1 MKKHLRLT
9 AVLVCLSLLFLLTG
23 CQDSKAFSPSAS
35 STWGELCKQFQP
47 EWYKALPDEVSAQL
61 DSLLLSENHSS
72 ALSEPDPSAIAAVYQ
87 EVEQSKDDGYT
98 VLGMDNGELT
108 SGDNTELMG
117 MSLMLNEQDNAVDY
131 MLSAYSSLETAP
143 TEVCLVIA
151 LSDPE
156 SGTYQAAAA
165 STVSVTNDVDGVAE
179 SFQKLKHDHPYKVQA
194 IAIVAP
200 PEGYQSSGPLYV
212 EQEVTTI
219 EPTTK

>member
-61 DSLLLSENHSS
+61 DFLLLSENHSS
-72 ALSEPDPSAIAAVYQ
+72 ALSEPDSSAIAAVYQ
-87 EVEQSKDDGYT
+87 EVEQSKDAGYT

-108 SGDNTELMG
+108 SGDSTELMG

-179 SFQKLKHDHPYKVQA
+179 SFQKLKHDHLYKVQA

-200 PEGYQSSGPLYV
+200 SEGYQSSGPLYV

>member
-1 MKKHLRLT
+1 MKQHLRLT

-72 ALSEPDPSAIAAVYQ
+72 ALSEPGSSAIAAVYQ
-87 EVEQSKDDGYT
+87 EVEQSKDTGYT

-108 SGDNTELMG
+108 SGDSTELMG

-165 STVSVTNDVDGVAE
+165 STVFVTNDVDGVAE

-212 EQEVTTI
+212 EQELTTI

>member
-9 AVLVCLSLLFLLTG
+9 AALVCLSLLFLLTG

-61 DSLLLSENHSS
+61 DSLLLKRTIRPRS
-72 ALSEPDPSAIAAVYQ
+72 ASRTPARLRRSIRRLSRVRM
-87 EVEQSKDDGYT
+87 T
-98 VLGMDNGELT
+98 VTPFWAWTTGNLPRGT
-108 SGDNTELMG
+108 V
-117 MSLMLNEQDNAVDY
+117 QKDNALDY

-165 STVSVTNDVDGVAE
+165 STVSITNDVDGVAE

>member
-1 MKKHLRLT
+1 M
-9 AVLVCLSLLFLLTG
+9 
-23 CQDSKAFSPSAS
+23 
-35 STWGELCKQFQP
+35 
-47 EWYKALPDEVSAQL
+47 
-61 DSLLLSENHSS
+61 
-72 ALSEPDPSAIAAVYQ
+72 
-87 EVEQSKDDGYT
+87 SKD
-98 VLGMDNGELT
+98 
-108 SGDNTELMG
+108 
-117 MSLMLNEQDNAVDY
+117 NALDY